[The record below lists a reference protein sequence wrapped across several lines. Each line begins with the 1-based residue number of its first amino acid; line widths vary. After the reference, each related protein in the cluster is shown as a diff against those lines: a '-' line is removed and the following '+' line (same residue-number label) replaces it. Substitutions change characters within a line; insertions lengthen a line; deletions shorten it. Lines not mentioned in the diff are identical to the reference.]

1 MQLPPEPISKL
12 IFFLIEYVYRMKAIQ
27 VQKPGHAAV
36 VDVPVPSLP
45 SSDHLLIKTVAVALN
60 PTDWKH
66 IANEPGPVI
75 VGCDFSG
82 IVSEVGSDL
91 TSTFKKGDK
100 VWGAVHGSNPLVPES
115 GAFGEYLFAKGT
127 FVNLVPEGM
136 SFEETA
142 TLGVGVVTVGQ
153 GLYQAMGL
161 PFPDAPLEKKKPI
174 LIYGGSSAT
183 GALGIQF
190 AKL

>member
-1 MQLPPEPISKL
+1 
-12 IFFLIEYVYRMKAIQ
+12 MKAIQ
-27 VQKPGHAAV
+27 VQKPGHAAI

-45 SSDHLLIKTVAVALN
+45 SPDYLLIKTVAVALN

-66 IANEPGPVI
+66 IRNEPGPVI

-82 IVSEVGSDL
+82 IVTEVGSNL
-91 TSTFKKGDK
+91 ISTFQKGDK
-100 VWGAVHGSNPLVPES
+100 VWSAIHGCNPLVPES
-115 GAFGEYLFAKGT
+115 GAFGEYLIAKGT
-127 FVNLVPEGM
+127 LVNLVPKGM

-142 TLGVGVVTVGQ
+142 ALGVGVVTVGQ

-161 PFPDAPLEKKKPI
+161 PFPDAPLKKKSPI
-174 LIYGGSSAT
+174 LIYGGSSAS

>member
-1 MQLPPEPISKL
+1 
-12 IFFLIEYVYRMKAIQ
+12 MKAIQ
-27 VQKPGHAAV
+27 VQEPGHAAI

-66 IANEPGPVI
+66 IAREPGPVI
-75 VGCDFSG
+75 AGCDFSG
-82 IVSEVGSDL
+82 IVSEVGSNL
-91 TSTFKKGDK
+91 TSAFKKGDR
-100 VWGAVHGSNPLVPES
+100 VWSVVHGCNPWAPES

-127 FVNLVPEGM
+127 LVNLVPEGM
-136 SFEETA
+136 SFEEAA

-153 GLYQAMGL
+153 GLYQAMEL
-161 PFPDAPLEKKKPI
+161 PFPDAPLKEKKPI
-174 LIYGGSSAT
+174 LIYGGSSAS